1 MSTAGQDNVAPLV
14 DDESFV
20 IHSINSYTHIAL
32 SDLADHFKLGPGEL
46 DRVIRD
52 AHDELT
58 ARLQAQGV
66 DYADLKQ
73 ALVPQPGRH
82 EVAFVFDSTRT
93 GSNSYGH
100 TIAEQW
106 IPTLRR
112 LGPEKTVVKVG
123 DVLRLPSDVVWT
135 LFEKRLV
142 GDHDFPRLSTELYFV
157 VYMTNISPGQLQAM
171 HADLG
176 GSSGAYLGYVDCSTW
191 NVLKLGLFLPQVA
204 LRIRDSIITDQDD
217 TGTPNQVGYPFEE
230 NGFAIVGVA
239 EELYGPL
246 LGYRLDNGVPK
257 WADDDSSIA
266 LTVLGGD
273 RQPMSTTSVTI
284 DERRIAYLTD
294 GHGGSLVGAGLAGL
308 DREELA
314 ESIRAKLERGLIYN
328 LRFVEGKRAG
338 VRDSTLD
345 AMMFSVQV
353 EFPHASGSI
362 RRYLVGMKYLAASHT
377 CEVVTFF

>member
-1 MSTAGQDNVAPLV
+1 MSTTGQHSEAPVV

-32 SDLADHFKLGPGEL
+32 SDLAEHFKLGPDEL

-58 ARLQAQGV
+58 TRLRAQGV
-66 DYADLKQ
+66 EYAELKQ

-93 GSNSYGH
+93 GSNSYGYA
-100 TIAEQW
+100 IAEQW

-112 LGPEKTVVKVG
+112 FGPAKTVVKVG
-123 DVLRLPSDVVWT
+123 DVLRLPSDAVWT
-135 LFEKRLV
+135 LFEQRLV
-142 GDHDFPRLSTELYFV
+142 GNHDFPRLSTELYFV

-171 HADLG
+171 HEDLDG
-176 GSSGAYLGYVDCSTW
+176 ASPAYLGYVDCSTW

-204 LRIRDSIITDQDD
+204 LRVRDAIITDHDD
-217 TGTPNQVGYPFEE
+217 TGTPNQVGYPFAE

-246 LGYRLDNGVPK
+246 LGFRLDNGVPK

-284 DERRIAYLTD
+284 DERRVEYLTD
-294 GHGGSLVGAGLAGL
+294 GHGSSLVSAGLDGL

-314 ESIRAKLERGLIYN
+314 DAIRAKLERGLIYN

-338 VRDSTLD
+338 VRDGTLD
-345 AMMFSVQV
+345 AMMFTVQV
-353 EFPHASGSI
+353 EFPHASGSV